1 MKLPLALGAP
11 HKWFTWLDVIT
22 CFCWKLKVKSNL
34 IQRVTTEFPYVGKLI
49 TSRILR
55 LCQVSQK
62 WPVIFLWLLLMLD
75 YINYHAPAQQGFWTC
90 FASEIQCEVIKRKE
104 QVFVKIHHSLCS
116 KLWIWGSLLHTAFY
130 CKQACSL
137 HFFSLFFNSRL
148 PTVSNRHWC
157 CAIYRDASTW
167 SAPGQTCVPKGKRRH
182 GQSHWVS
189 CWRWAS
195 EQVHNPTFYTETV
208 SCQEYIYMHWYPF
221 TSFLCIMLRCYNGG
235 IPNMSL

>member
-75 YINYHAPAQQGFWTC
+75 YINYHAPTQQGFWTC
-90 FASEIQCEVIKRKE
+90 FASESRCKVIKRKE
-104 QVFVKIHHSLCS
+104 QVFVKIHHGLCS
-116 KLWIWGSLLHTAFY
+116 KLWIWGALLLRAFPVSRTIY
-130 CKQACSL
+130 CISFCN
-137 HFFSLFFNSRL
+137 FFLRL

-157 CAIYRDASTW
+157 CAITGMHP
-167 SAPGQTCVPKGKRRH
+167 PGPPLARPVFPRERGAMDRVIEYLVGDGPQNRYTTSVPIQR
-182 GQSHWVS
+182 
-189 CWRWAS
+189 
-195 EQVHNPTFYTETV
+195 
-208 SCQEYIYMHWYPF
+208 QEYIYMH
-221 TSFLCIMLRCYNGG
+221 
-235 IPNMSL
+235 SLHSHLLFSYASY